1 MRVMAD
7 YETEE
12 QQVEALKNWWK
23 ENGTAVVTG
32 ALLGVAALGGW
43 QGWDWYQEKQANEAS
58 DLYSLMQE
66 TVNRNDSE
74 AILSQSGTIRSN
86 YKTTPYAA
94 LATLHE
100 AKVHAQLGNMLEAES
115 SLRWVIDNSK
125 QDSVQEIARLRLA
138 RVLIASN
145 KLDEAA
151 DLVNREISPAYS
163 SLANEIRGDIFVAKG
178 ETEQAK
184 QAYDQA
190 LSSADASDVEYLQM
204 KRNDLGS

>member
-32 ALLGVAALGGW
+32 AFLGVAALGGW